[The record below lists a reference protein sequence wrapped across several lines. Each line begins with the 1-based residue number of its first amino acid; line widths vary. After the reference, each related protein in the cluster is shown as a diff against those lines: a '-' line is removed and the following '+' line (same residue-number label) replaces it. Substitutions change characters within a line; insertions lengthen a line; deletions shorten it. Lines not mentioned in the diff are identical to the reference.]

1 MTMDSRLNSD
11 EGGLTSSDCESRS
24 RSRSAAGRALRHRR
38 TVDVVEADLIAYRPP
53 FHEPPRPPLGRAEA
67 AAAAAGGDVPPS
79 IEVEAATSPDAGVEQ
94 RSSPARHREHDIR
107 ELRRRLRCQRA
118 QRNYD
123 DEQPQSSTD
132 PDTVETRLDQLARSA
147 PPNTLKRFYG
157 RPA

>member
-11 EGGLTSSDCESRS
+11 DGGVTSSDCESRS

-38 TVDVVEADLIAYRPP
+38 TVDVVEADLISYRP
-53 FHEPPRPPLGRAEA
+53 FHEPPRPPLGRAE
-67 AAAAAGGDVPPS
+67 AAAGGDVPPS

-94 RSSPARHREHDIR
+94 RSPPRHREHDIR

-118 QRNYD
+118 QSNCD

-147 PPNTLKRFYG
+147 AEHAETLYG